1 MNLLTPFLIG
11 LFSSVHCL
19 AMCGGLCGLFCGARP
34 NIKTILLIN
43 LGRLLTYTILGLIFA
58 GIIQGLA
65 LRIPVAEIGF
75 WLRSALGLILIFLG
89 IRIILNKNSLHSF
102 VENNFLWQK
111 AKARLHK
118 ITNKNSGLANI
129 SKGMLW
135 GLIPCGLLYGVLIAA
150 ATTQNIWQGGLF
162 MFAFGVG
169 TLPSMFVVAGII
181 KTWQQYMQSKSLRYG
196 AGSFIVIIGIWSLF
210 SPWFSHQLI
219 PNNSVFTPIIAF
231 LDSCVP

>member
-1 MNLLTPFLIG
+1 
-11 LFSSVHCL
+11 
-19 AMCGGLCGLFCGARP
+19 
-34 NIKTILLIN
+34 
-43 LGRLLTYTILGLIFA
+43 LTYTILGLLFA

-65 LRIPVAEIGF
+65 LKIPVAEIGF

-89 IRIILNKNSLHSF
+89 IRIIINKNSLHSF

-118 ITNKNSGLANI
+118 ITKKNSGFANI

-169 TLPSMFVVAGII
+169 TLPSMLIVAGII
-181 KTWQQYMQSKSLRYG
+181 KTWRQYMQSKSLRYG
-196 AGSFIVIIGIWSLF
+196 AGLVIVIIGLWSLF
-210 SPWFSHQLI
+210 SPWFSHKLI